1 MGSYVRYVRG
11 TWRKGLYNASTPVVI
26 RPLNPFL
33 FGKNWAS
40 WHFLQNQGQNDLPLG
55 SKKGHFSMKFW
66 LQTLLKFFLWVIWCS
81 PGYLEGPPRSGLY
94 NAPTPVVIRP
104 RNPFLFRKKVTPPP
118 PRWRP
123 VLETASL
130 CFWFFTFSFH
140 EATLEADIASY
151 KWTID
156 TVDGALET
164 LDLNLSKRDGVRK
177 HPDVLGTWW
186 EG

>member
-1 MGSYVRYVRG
+1 MDFIPKSRSKWLLLGSKTSNFFMKFWLQSVLKNFLEVVGSYVRYVRG
-11 TWRKGLYNASTPVVI
+11 TRRQGLYNALTPVVI

-81 PGYLEGPPRSGLY
+81 LRYLEGPPRSGLY

-104 RNPFLFRKKVTPPP
+104 RNPFLFRKKVNPPAGD
-118 PRWRP
+118 
-123 VLETASL
+123 L
-130 CFWFFTFSFH
+130 FWKP
-140 EATLEADIASY
+140 L
-151 KWTID
+151 
-156 TVDGALET
+156 L
-164 LDLNLSKRDGVRK
+164 
-177 HPDVLGTWW
+177 
-186 EG
+186 

>member
-1 MGSYVRYVRG
+1 MKFWLQSVLKNFLGVVGSYVRYVRG
-11 TWRKGLYNASTPVVI
+11 TRRQGLYNAPTPVVI

-81 PGYLEGPPRSGLY
+81 LRYLEGPPRSGLY

-104 RNPFLFRKKVTPPP
+104 RNPFLFRKKLTPP

-130 CFWFFTFSFH
+130 IGITHTNEFLPSIH
-140 EATLEADIASY
+140 
-151 KWTID
+151 
-156 TVDGALET
+156 
-164 LDLNLSKRDGVRK
+164 
-177 HPDVLGTWW
+177 
-186 EG
+186 